1 MAGALAHLDTSI
13 ARGLAPVGVRLDRAR
28 VLQALGRAAE
38 ARAELRQAQMLAPFD
53 PAVLAA
59 LQQAAAPPK

>member
-1 MAGALAHLDTSI
+1 
-13 ARGLAPVGVRLDRAR
+13 VRLDRAR